1 MSSAIVYYPFRAN
14 LTPSV
19 LNNNISYPDLS
30 FVNVYSPTTGINTKW
45 SRLDVAMS
53 ASYKGDTFSKTKTYY
68 SISFTTNSNYFCD
81 ITDIS
86 FNFGKTA
93 NYPYGCKIVTNQ
105 DNYVNGT
112 DFPTS
117 NGGSSQIPTFTARHY
132 VSFNRITNFDVRIY
146 IYAGAASVI
155 HFRDVFINGRVY
167 YVQPARL
174 PAPTPIS
181 NICFIAGTPI
191 TCNQGNI
198 PIENI
203 NPDIHTIRNKNIVE
217 ITKTIIQDKYL
228 ICFEKDAL
236 GTNFPSQKTIIS
248 KNHRILYKG
257 IMRKAKE
264 FVEISDKVYKIK
276 YRNEVLYNVLME
288 EHDKIVVNNLICETL
303 HPENGIARLYR
314 KLQKLNPEQQNELIN
329 NYNEYAIKNKT
340 FTSSKKLISNII
352 IL

>member
-1 MSSAIVYYPFRAN
+1 MSSTIIHYPFRLS

-19 LNNNISYPDLS
+19 VNNNISNPVLTFNDVS
-30 FVNVYSPTTGINTKW
+30 SNTGIDTTYQRLSVGTLYTYNVSNT
-45 SRLDVAMS
+45 
-53 ASYKGDTFSKTKTYY
+53 TTYY

-86 FNFGKTA
+86 FNYGKTS
-93 NYPYGCKIVTNQ
+93 NGPMGYKIRTNQ
-105 DNYVNGT
+105 DNYTQDISSVT
-112 DFPTS
+112 IPF
-117 NGGSSQIPTFTARHY
+117 GGSGGHPTRTARHY
-132 VSFNRITNFDVRIY
+132 LSFNGITNFGLRIY
-146 IYAGAASVI
+146 VYGGLNRIF
-155 HFRDVFINGRVY
+155 HFREFFINGRVY
-167 YVQPARL
+167 FVQPARL

-203 NPDIHTIRNKNIVE
+203 NPDIHTIRNKNIIG
-217 ITKTIIQDKYL
+217 ITKTITQDKYL

-236 GTNFPSQKTIIS
+236 GINFPSQKTIIS
-248 KNHRILYKG
+248 KNHRILYRG
-257 IMRKAKE
+257 NMRKAKE

-329 NYNEYAIKNKT
+329 NYNECAIKNNT
-340 FTSSKKLISNII
+340 FTSKKLISQVIN
-352 IL
+352 L